1 MRYKD
6 IDPALFIKNRERF
19 KAKMKE
25 NSIAIFVSND
35 MMPKGGDS
43 YYPFRQNP
51 DMFYLSGID
60 QEESIL
66 VLFPDCPNEDL
77 REILFVKETNEK
89 IAIWEGAKLNKA
101 QATEKSGIAT
111 VQWTSAF
118 NGLLPVMMNLATNCY
133 LNLDE
138 HDRYVHLADYAE
150 YRFAREIKEKFPL
163 HHFERSAPILHEI
176 RRIKN
181 VVEIELI
188 QHACHITK
196 KGFERVLHF
205 TKPGVKEYEI
215 EAEITHEFIKNGSKG
230 HAYEPI
236 IASGF
241 NACVLHYNVNDQVCK
256 DGDVILLDFGAE
268 YANYASDMTRSIPVN
283 GKFTKRQ
290 KEVYNAVLRVMKEAT
305 KMLKPGNHIKDYHE
319 AVGLYMEKELV
330 DLGLLKL
337 KDIKKQDSKNPAY
350 KKYFMHGT
358 SHYLGI
364 DVHDSGSRWAPM
376 KVGNIFTCEPGIY
389 IREENLGIRLE
400 NDILITEKGQ
410 LDLMADIPLEADEIE
425 YLMQKGKKK

>member
-150 YRFAREIKEKFPL
+150 YRFAREIKEKRKESWL
-163 HHFERSAPILHEI
+163 ALEKLYNE
-176 RRIKN
+176 K
-181 VVEIELI
+181 
-188 QHACHITK
+188 
-196 KGFERVLHF
+196 RVRAI
-205 TKPGVKEYEI
+205 GI
-215 EAEITHEFIKNGSKG
+215 
-230 HAYEPI
+230 
-236 IASGF
+236 
-241 NACVLHYNVNDQVCK
+241 
-256 DGDVILLDFGAE
+256 
-268 YANYASDMTRSIPVN
+268 ANY
-283 GKFTKRQ
+283 
-290 KEVYNAVLRVMKEAT
+290 
-305 KMLKPGNHIKDYHE
+305 
-319 AVGLYMEKELV
+319 LV
-330 DLGLLKL
+330 
-337 KDIKKQDSKNPAY
+337 P
-350 KKYFMHGT
+350 F
-358 SHYLGI
+358 
-364 DVHDSGSRWAPM
+364 
-376 KVGNIFTCEPGIY
+376 
-389 IREENLGIRLE
+389 
-400 NDILITEKGQ
+400 
-410 LDLMADIPLEADEIE
+410 LDR
-425 YLMQKGKKK
+425 